1 MAGTSKDRKPT
12 TKSSGAGKGR
22 SAPKNTKTKSQSA
35 KKSTGNNSRTGAKS
49 SSAKTGTID
58 HVRKDRGGDPTLM
71 RHQLAPYILALAA
84 LFLVI
89 CYIVSDSTGFIGGFL
104 KKALFG
110 LFSGA
115 AWAVPLLLVNLA
127 VFWKR
132 DIASGA
138 IRYKCVFSFLCLD
151 FISVL
156 VCVFTRREETFNIGK
171 LFTDGTEGIGGG
183 VIGGLLG
190 NALLRGFGKAGTL
203 ILIIAL
209 ILLFG
214 IFLFGMTPQMFV
226 MYIMQGVRQWKNG
239 MNDQLE
245 ASRIEREAIRLE
257 YDKRRIAE
265 RQQALHERQEQLRSR
280 TPNVNPDPSGR
291 RFTDPLAGSDLV
303 LDMDEVPRRKKNAGQ
318 AVSQPAE
325 SVQPVEP
332 VQPVQNQPDAPV
344 ETADTAKAD
353 VDPDSYVDEAVFDE
367 IKRREEE
374 KRGRMSKPA
383 PEENPEQPQTSDDEI
398 ESDAPPFAKENENK
412 TEETEEPVKLSFFRR
427 EKIKPLPKT
436 EGQKLKELEQES
448 DEIDL
453 KKIFAEPT
461 GEQDAVDT
469 DIPDSSP
476 EVVDPENGN
485 DFATSATLDLV
496 VEKSQVGSSGAAD
509 SHIDLP
515 MSKEPAPEPILPD
528 DDEDED
534 DEPPFD
540 TDNKSPA
547 NFSAASTSK
556 GSETVHI
563 APEKPVEYRFPPIPL
578 LNYDPAPPSADM
590 SGEIQQTA
598 VKLVE
603 TLRSF
608 NVKTKIINVS
618 RGPTVTRYELQ
629 PEVGTKVRSILNLV
643 DDIALHLATSGVRI
657 EAPIPGKEAV
667 GIEVPNKN
675 ASTVYIRELIEDPAF
690 KNAPSKVTT
699 CLGEDVG
706 GNPVFLDVAKM
717 PHLLI
722 AGTTG
727 SGKSVCINSLIIS
740 ILYKARPDEVK
751 FILIDPKKVEL
762 NPYNGIPHLLVP
774 VVSDPKKAAGSL
786 HWAVTEMERRYELIE
801 GAGVRNLK
809 GYNKSIEN
817 DPDAERLPLIVI
829 VIDELADLMMMA
841 KDDVEDSIIRIAQ
854 KARAAGI
861 HLIIGTQRPSVDV
874 ITGLIKANVPSRIAF
889 TTMSQ
894 VDSRTII
901 DTAGAEKLIGRGDM
915 LYAPIGS
922 MKPTRVQGAFVSDD
936 EVEAV
941 TEFIKNN
948 TEKQDYDQSVM
959 DTIEREAELCGN
971 KKATTLG
978 DGDEE
983 ANDGDPMLKPAIQLA
998 VESGKISTSLIQR
1011 RLQLGYGR
1019 AAKLIDTMEDMGI
1032 VGPPQGQKPREVL
1045 ISKQEYMEMELRRE

>member
-1 MAGTSKDRKPT
+1 MPQTDNSANKRKKSASGNSRAVQPRAGGSSGSRSSSGSK
-12 TKSSGAGKGR
+12 SGAGSR
-22 SAPKNTKTKSQSA
+22 SVQA
-35 KKSTGNNSRTGAKS
+35 GNPRSNAGANSRAKASASKNSGAKGN
-49 SSAKTGTID
+49 ADK
-58 HVRKDRGGDPTLM
+58 RDRGGDPSLM
-71 RHQLAPYILALAA
+71 RHQLAPYIFGLVA

-89 CYIVSDSTGFIGGFL
+89 CFIVSDSTGFVGGAL
-104 KKALFG
+104 KKLLFG
-110 LFSGA
+110 LFSTA
-115 AWAVPLLLVNLA
+115 AWAVPFLLVNLGI
-127 VFWKR
+127 FWKR

-138 IRYKCVFSFLCLD
+138 IGYKISFTSTVIVL
-151 FISVL
+151 ISVL
-156 VCVFTRREETFNIGK
+156 INTFSHSVDTLNVKELWLAGIEGK
-171 LFTDGTEGIGGG
+171 GGG
-183 VIGGLLG
+183 VIGGFFG
-190 NALLRGFGKAGTL
+190 NLLLRGFGFAGTL
-203 ILIIAL
+203 IFTIAL

-214 IFLFGMTPQMFV
+214 IFLFGMTPHMFIVYIADGIREWRSGLKDQM
-226 MYIMQGVRQWKNG
+226 
-239 MNDQLE
+239 E
-245 ASRIEREAIRLE
+245 ASKIQREQMQIELDQR
-257 YDKRRIAE
+257 KIAE
-265 RQQALHERQEQLRSR
+265 RQAALRMREQQLRQRSAQAQTR
-280 TPNVNPDPSGR
+280 RRPTVNDALDEDFEPAGND
-291 RFTDPLAGSDLV
+291 FTDVDVGSAVDLDA
-303 LDMDEVPRRKKNAGQ
+303 LSIDNRAKKQAADDENLPIDNISEIQDGIR
-318 AVSQPAE
+318 
-325 SVQPVEP
+325 
-332 VQPVQNQPDAPV
+332 
-344 ETADTAKAD
+344 ADEN
-353 VDPDSYVDEAVFDE
+353 DPDVV
-367 IKRREEE
+367 
-374 KRGRMSKPA
+374 
-383 PEENPEQPQTSDDEI
+383 
-398 ESDAPPFAKENENK
+398 ESDAPPFNVIGDKPDVRDGDAAASKPKKESK
-412 TEETEEPVKLSFFRR
+412 KSIFAPEEP
-427 EKIKPLPKT
+427 E
-436 EGQKLKELEQES
+436 
-448 DEIDL
+448 DIDL
-453 KKIFAEPT
+453 SKIFAEP
-461 GEQDAVDT
+461 E
-469 DIPDSSP
+469 
-476 EVVDPENGN
+476 
-485 DFATSATLDLV
+485 
-496 VEKSQVGSSGAAD
+496 
-509 SHIDLP
+509 
-515 MSKEPAPEPILPD
+515 PEPIPVEPVAVEPENEEPSDIPTSAEIDLVIEKSKLSPEPMPEPVIDDDDDADEPD
-528 DDEDED
+528 DDA
-534 DEPPFD
+534 PPFD
-540 TDNKSPA
+540 ADIAVNSSRSGATIEAVKP
-547 NFSAASTSK
+547 SATS
-556 GSETVHI
+556 
-563 APEKPVEYRFPPIPL
+563 EYIFPPAAL
-578 LNYDPAPPSADM
+578 LAYDPSPRTADM

-667 GIEVPNKN
+667 GIEVPNKTQ
-675 ASTVYIRELIEDPAF
+675 STVYIRELIEDDGF
-690 KNAPSKVTT
+690 KNAASRVTT

-740 ILYKARPDEVK
+740 ILYKAKPDEVK

-801 GAGVRNLK
+801 GANVRNLK

-817 DPDAERLPLIVI
+817 DPTAEKLPLIVI

-915 LYAPIGS
+915 LYAPIGA
-922 MKPTRVQGAFVSDD
+922 MKPTRVQGSFVSDD
-936 EVEAV
+936 EVEAI

-948 TEKQDYDQSVM
+948 YGVKDYDHSVM
-959 DTIEREAELCGN
+959 DSIEREAQLCGN
-971 KKATTLG
+971 KKSTTLG

-1019 AAKLIDTMEDMGI
+1019 AAKLIDTMENMGI
-1032 VGPPQGQKPREVL
+1032 VGPPQGQKPRDVL
-1045 ISKQEYMEMELRRE
+1045 ISKQEYMEMELRKSE

>member
-1 MAGTSKDRKPT
+1 MAQTDKNSNKKKTTGTKKATPSTSRKT
-12 TKSSGAGKGR
+12 SSSTGSR
-22 SAPKNTKTKSQSA
+22 TKTGSQGKASGRPQKTA
-35 KKSTGNNSRTGAKS
+35 GNARGAQQN
-49 SSAKTGTID
+49 
-58 HVRKDRGGDPTLM
+58 DRGGDPSML
-71 RHQLAPYILALAA
+71 RHQLAPYIFALAA

-89 CYIVSDSTGFIGGFL
+89 CYLVADSTGFVGGAM
-104 KKALFG
+104 KKLLFG
-110 LFSGA
+110 LFSSA
-115 AWAVPLLLVNLA
+115 AWAVPFLLVNLGI
-127 VFWKR
+127 FWKR

-138 IRYKCVFSFLCLD
+138 VRYKLAFTSTVLVL
-151 FISVL
+151 ISVL
-156 VCVFTRREETFNIGK
+156 INAFSGAEQTFKLGVLWENGIEGK
-171 LFTDGTEGIGGG
+171 GGG
-183 VIGGLLG
+183 VIGGLIG
-190 NALLRGFGKAGTL
+190 NVLLRGFGFAGTL
-203 ILIIAL
+203 ILTIAL

-214 IFLFGMTPQMFV
+214 IFLFGMTPHMFMVYIATGLREWRSGFKDQM
-226 MYIMQGVRQWKNG
+226 
-239 MNDQLE
+239 E
-245 ASRIEREAIRLE
+245 ASRIQREQLQIE
-257 YDKRRIAE
+257 YDQRRIAE
-265 RQQALHERQEQLRSR
+265 RQVALRLREQQLMQSRQNMQTVSRSDRRRVNDAMAEDFEPADPIVSEPIYTEPIMKPARRRSAEPVDLDSMAHDLRS
-280 TPNVNPDPSGR
+280 
-291 RFTDPLAGSDLV
+291 
-303 LDMDEVPRRKKNAGQ
+303 KKAS
-318 AVSQPAE
+318 AAE
-325 SVQPVEP
+325 PEITTVEPIEPVEP
-332 VQPVQNQPDAPV
+332 L
-344 ETADTAKAD
+344 DTTESFNMTEPIISRPEQK
-353 VDPDSYVDEAVFDE
+353 
-367 IKRREEE
+367 
-374 KRGRMSKPA
+374 
-383 PEENPEQPQTSDDEI
+383 PEEPVVV
-398 ESDAPPFAKENENK
+398 ESDAPPFAAAQER
-412 TEETEEPVKLSFFRR
+412 EESEAEAQPEPKLSFFRK
-427 EKIKPLPKT
+427 EKVRHVEPKN
-436 EGQKLKELEQES
+436 EDES
-448 DEIDL
+448 IDL
-453 KKIFAEPT
+453 SKIFAEPI
-461 GEQDAVDT
+461 E
-469 DIPDSSP
+469 P
-476 EVVDPENGN
+476 EK
-485 DFATSATLDLV
+485 TIL
-496 VEKSQVGSSGAAD
+496 
-509 SHIDLP
+509 
-515 MSKEPAPEPILPD
+515 PEPSDD
-528 DDEDED
+528 DDEENDIPTSAEIDLVIEKSRLCPEPMPEPVIEDDDEPD
-534 DEPPFD
+534 EAEAEDEPPFD
-540 TDNKSPA
+540 IDRP
-547 NFSAASTSK
+547 
-556 GSETVHI
+556 TVE
-563 APEKPVEYRFPPIPL
+563 AVKPEATAEYRFPPAAL
-578 LNYDPAPPSADM
+578 LAYDPSPRTADM

-667 GIEVPNKN
+667 GIEVPNKTQ
-675 ASTVYIRELIEDPAF
+675 STVYIRELIEDDGF
-690 KNAPSKVTT
+690 KNSSSKVTT

-706 GNPVFLDVAKM
+706 GNPVYLDVAKM

-801 GAGVRNLK
+801 GANVRNLK

-817 DPDAERLPLIVI
+817 DPTAEKLPLIVI

-901 DTAGAEKLIGRGDM
+901 DTVGAEKLIGRGDM
-915 LYAPIGS
+915 LYAPIGA
-922 MKPTRVQGAFVSDD
+922 MKPTRVQGSFVSDD
-936 EVEAV
+936 EVEAI

-948 TEKQDYDQSVM
+948 YGTRDYDQSVM
-959 DTIEREAELCGN
+959 DSIEREAQLCGN
-971 KKATTLG
+971 KKATSLG

-1019 AAKLIDTMEDMGI
+1019 AAKLIDTMQDMGI

>member
-1 MAGTSKDRKPT
+1 
-12 TKSSGAGKGR
+12 
-22 SAPKNTKTKSQSA
+22 
-35 KKSTGNNSRTGAKS
+35 
-49 SSAKTGTID
+49 
-58 HVRKDRGGDPTLM
+58 
-71 RHQLAPYILALAA
+71 
-84 LFLVI
+84 
-89 CYIVSDSTGFIGGFL
+89 
-104 KKALFG
+104 
-110 LFSGA
+110 
-115 AWAVPLLLVNLA
+115 
-127 VFWKR
+127 
-132 DIASGA
+132 
-138 IRYKCVFSFLCLD
+138 
-151 FISVL
+151 
-156 VCVFTRREETFNIGK
+156 
-171 LFTDGTEGIGGG
+171 
-183 VIGGLLG
+183 
-190 NALLRGFGKAGTL
+190 
-203 ILIIAL
+203 
-209 ILLFG
+209 
-214 IFLFGMTPQMFV
+214 
-226 MYIMQGVRQWKNG
+226 
-239 MNDQLE
+239 
-245 ASRIEREAIRLE
+245 
-257 YDKRRIAE
+257 
-265 RQQALHERQEQLRSR
+265 
-280 TPNVNPDPSGR
+280 
-291 RFTDPLAGSDLV
+291 
-303 LDMDEVPRRKKNAGQ
+303 
-318 AVSQPAE
+318 
-325 SVQPVEP
+325 
-332 VQPVQNQPDAPV
+332 
-344 ETADTAKAD
+344 
-353 VDPDSYVDEAVFDE
+353 
-367 IKRREEE
+367 
-374 KRGRMSKPA
+374 
-383 PEENPEQPQTSDDEI
+383 
-398 ESDAPPFAKENENK
+398 
-412 TEETEEPVKLSFFRR
+412 
-427 EKIKPLPKT
+427 
-436 EGQKLKELEQES
+436 
-448 DEIDL
+448 
-453 KKIFAEPT
+453 
-461 GEQDAVDT
+461 
-469 DIPDSSP
+469 
-476 EVVDPENGN
+476 
-485 DFATSATLDLV
+485 
-496 VEKSQVGSSGAAD
+496 
-509 SHIDLP
+509 
-515 MSKEPAPEPILPD
+515 
-528 DDEDED
+528 
-534 DEPPFD
+534 
-540 TDNKSPA
+540 
-547 NFSAASTSK
+547 
-556 GSETVHI
+556 
-563 APEKPVEYRFPPIPL
+563 
-578 LNYDPAPPSADM
+578 
-590 SGEIQQTA
+590 
-598 VKLVE
+598 
-603 TLRSF
+603 
-608 NVKTKIINVS
+608 
-618 RGPTVTRYELQ
+618 
-629 PEVGTKVRSILNLV
+629 
-643 DDIALHLATSGVRI
+643 
-657 EAPIPGKEAV
+657 
-667 GIEVPNKN
+667 
-675 ASTVYIRELIEDPAF
+675 
-690 KNAPSKVTT
+690 
-699 CLGEDVG
+699 
-706 GNPVFLDVAKM
+706 M

-817 DPDAERLPLIVI
+817 DPDAERLPLSVI

>member
-1 MAGTSKDRKPT
+1 MAQTDNSTNKRKQAGQSVTPRTPSRSSGTS
-12 TKSSGAGKGR
+12 R
-22 SAPKNTKTKSQSA
+22 SAPKSQTSKKTSNSTKNSRTSQNPNSA
-35 KKSTGNNSRTGAKS
+35 KKSSSKSTNNPR
-49 SSAKTGTID
+49 D
-58 HVRKDRGGDPTLM
+58 PRDRGGDPSMM
-71 RHQLAPYILALAA
+71 RHQLAPYIFALVA

-89 CYIVSDSTGFIGGFL
+89 CYLVADSTGFVGGAL
-104 KKALFG
+104 KKLLFG
-110 LFSGA
+110 LFANA
-115 AWAVPLLLVNLA
+115 AWAVPVLLLNLGI
-127 VFWKR
+127 FWKR
-132 DIASGA
+132 DVASGSL
-138 IRYKCVFSFLCLD
+138 RYKISFTSAVLVL
-151 FISVL
+151 ISVL
-156 VCVFTRREETFNIGK
+156 IHAFTRVDSSYNLKSLWNSGIEGK
-171 LFTDGTEGIGGG
+171 GGG

-190 NALLRGFGKAGTL
+190 NLLLQGFGFAGTL
-203 ILIIAL
+203 ILTIAL

-214 IFLFGMTPQMFV
+214 IFLFGMTPHMFMVYIATGLREWRSGFKDQM
-226 MYIMQGVRQWKNG
+226 
-239 MNDQLE
+239 E
-245 ASRIEREAIRLE
+245 ASKIQREQMQIE
-257 YDKRRIAE
+257 YDQRRIAE
-265 RQQALHERQEQLRSR
+265 RQAALRMREQQLRERAAQNAVQNAQKRRRPTINDAMAEDFEPADPIQSEPIQNPEPAP
-280 TPNVNPDPSGR
+280 TPSTPV
-291 RFTDPLAGSDLV
+291 DLDS
-303 LDMDEVPRRKKNAGQ
+303 LTH
-318 AVSQPAE
+318 AE
-325 SVQPVEP
+325 SAKSDENLPY
-332 VQPVQNQPDAPV
+332 NNSAP
-344 ETADTAKAD
+344 AD
-353 VDPDSYVDEAVFDE
+353 E
-367 IKRREEE
+367 
-374 KRGRMSKPA
+374 
-383 PEENPEQPQTSDDEI
+383 PEQTVV
-398 ESDAPPFAKENENK
+398 ESDAPPFAPKEPEIPEPENA
-412 TEETEEPVKLSFFRR
+412 EPEPKPAPEKAPKLSFFKK
-427 EKIKPLPKT
+427 EKVKKLP
-436 EGQKLKELEQES
+436 E
-448 DEIDL
+448 DEPIDL
-453 KKIFAEPT
+453 SKIFVEP
-461 GEQDAVDT
+461 EHE
-469 DIPDSSP
+469 P
-476 EVVDPENGN
+476 
-485 DFATSATLDLV
+485 
-496 VEKSQVGSSGAAD
+496 
-509 SHIDLP
+509 
-515 MSKEPAPEPILPD
+515 EPAPEPTSAPEPDDADEPETDIPTSAEIDLVIEKSRLSPEPMPEPVIED
-528 DDEDED
+528 DDEPEESDEIT
-534 DEPPFD
+534 E
-540 TDNKSPA
+540 KSSEA
-547 NFSAASTSK
+547 SAKTVESLKPTASN
-556 GSETVHI
+556 
-563 APEKPVEYRFPPIPL
+563 EYRFPPAAL
-578 LNYDPAPPSADM
+578 LAYDPSPRTADM

-667 GIEVPNKN
+667 GIEVPNKTQ
-675 ASTVYIRELIEDPAF
+675 STVYIRELIEDDGF
-690 KNAPSKVTT
+690 KNAASRVTT

-740 ILYKARPDEVK
+740 ILYKAKPDEVK

-801 GAGVRNLK
+801 GANVRNLK

-817 DPDAERLPLIVI
+817 DPTAEKLPLIVI

-915 LYAPIGS
+915 LYAPIGA
-922 MKPTRVQGAFVSDD
+922 MKPTRVQGSFVSDD
-936 EVEAV
+936 EVEAI

-948 TEKQDYDQSVM
+948 YGVKDYDHSVM
-959 DTIEREAELCGN
+959 DSIEREAQLCGN
-971 KKATTLG
+971 KKSTVLG

-983 ANDGDPMLKPAIQLA
+983 GNDGDPMLKPAIQLA

-1032 VGPPQGQKPREVL
+1032 VGPPQGQKPRDVL
-1045 ISKQEYMEMELRRE
+1045 ISKQEYMEMELRRSD